1 MSALSGGASPRMDGY
16 GERLRA
22 GQGYD
27 RWLACGGV
35 VLGIGLSLALA
46 HLRFYAQL
54 GLPLTI
60 IILSITHL
68 LSRDALAV
76 SAAPAMRAT
85 PRASLIVP
93 VAGDEGRA
101 GVATGSGQSPTR
113 TTTIRCTRPSWR
125 CSRG

>member
-54 GLPLTI
+54 GLPLGPTEDPIRQELATI
-60 IILSITHL
+60 ELDQLSPL
-68 LSRDALAV
+68 EALQKLYELRSRV
-76 SAAPAMRAT
+76 S
-85 PRASLIVP
+85 
-93 VAGDEGRA
+93 G
-101 GVATGSGQSPTR
+101 
-113 TTTIRCTRPSWR
+113 
-125 CSRG
+125 